1 MAESRWPAAVFDLD
15 GTLVDTV
22 PLIVASYQHAFRTHL
37 GREEDEALI
46 RSWIGQ
52 PLIRAFRL
60 VDETKAD
67 ALYDTYIGWN
77 QDNTE
82 RLIRPFEGAAELLTA
97 LHDAGV
103 TVAVATSKRRPQAQR
118 ALELTGLAGLVEPT
132 VTLEDTDAHKP
143 DPAPILLACER
154 IGVAPERAVYV
165 GDAAVDVRA
174 GASAGLSTIAVTWGA
189 GTGTDLAGAAPTETA
204 HSFAE
209 LRSLLLR

>member
-52 PLIRAFRL
+52 PLIRAFRS
-60 VDETKAD
+60 VDESKAD

-77 QDNTE
+77 HDNTE
-82 RLIRPFEGAAELLTA
+82 RLIRPFDGAAALLTA
-97 LHDAGV
+97 LREAGV
-103 TVAVATSKRRPQAQR
+103 TIGVATSKRRPQAQR

-132 VTLEDTDAHKP
+132 VTMEDTDAHKP
-143 DPAPILLACER
+143 DPAPILLACKR
-154 IGVAPERAVYV
+154 IGVTPDQAVYV

-174 GASAGLSTIAVTWGA
+174 GAAAGLDTIAVTWGA
-189 GTGTDLAGAAPTETA
+189 GTGAELSGATPTETA
-204 HSFAE
+204 HTFAE
-209 LRSLLLR
+209 LQGLLLR